1 MVWRGPQPGPLA
13 ILYLSTWA
21 GAERYGVFSRDF
33 AFLLMAVIT
42 AAGVAMAIRCESQ
55 SLCVL
60 STLGGFLTP
69 AILTAGGRGASE
81 AFPLLAYVAVLNAG
95 VLAVSLFKRWRG
107 VVILSFAGRCCLR
120 AAGRWRATRAARWVV
135 FGFFTLYFLM
145 FLGAACFYS
154 LIRKQPTADEDLAL
168 VFADAFVYLAAGLAV
183 LHGGLGNSPGV
194 FPAALGVFLLLMAWD
209 TLSAAP
215 GNAPLR
221 RALLGLALTSLTVAI
236 PVQDAS
242 GLGGDCVECGGGRA
256 RSAGAMAQ
264 KPDAAMGGEGGRALA
279 AAAILAVLGSVEPSR
294 RACAGNERALP
305 LLVGVLCSAWMCV
318 AGRRSG

>member
-1 MVWRGPQPGPLA
+1 MG
-13 ILYLSTWA
+13 
-21 GAERYGVFSRDF
+21 GAERYGVFPRDS
-33 AFLLMAVIT
+33 AFLRWRSLPPPSGDGDPRLPERLCPVNPADALHLT
-42 AAGVAMAIRCESQ
+42 AEGGGERCVSASSLCRRAECGRAGGVAVQTVARRCAPQ
-55 SLCVL
+55 LRRHCVAHGR
-60 STLGGFLTP
+60 LGVG
-69 AILTAGGRGASE
+69 
-81 AFPLLAYVAVLNAG
+81 LLEPH
-95 VLAVSLFKRWRG
+95 RW
-107 VVILSFAGRCCLR
+107 L
-120 AAGRWRATRAARWVV
+120 V

-236 PVQDAS
+236 PVQMRQGWVAIAWS
-242 GLGGDCVECGGGRA
+242 VGSRP
-256 RSAGAMAQ
+256 RSW
-264 KPDAAMGGEGGRALA
+264 RN
-279 AAAILAVLGSVEPSR
+279 GSE
-294 RACAGNERALP
+294 
-305 LLVGVLCSAWMCV
+305 
-318 AGRRSG
+318 AGRQWAGRVVWRRRHRYRCGV